1 MSTSSDS
8 RDQQIAQLEDALK
21 LPLPEATRAQIQRDL
36 DRLRAEKAAAG
47 GGIHGTA
54 DVSGTLYGSAV
65 GVNLGTVQNDY
76 GGQPPGATNTALPA
90 GVTQEQIDD
99 QYDLL
104 ASHRR
109 TLALYLKQQAQLG
122 SAYAPPGVAG
132 GIREARDAIK
142 RVKATLLGWGQAVE
156 EHPDDV
162 APRWRVSR

>member
-8 RDQQIAQLEDALK
+8 RDQQIVQLEDALT

-36 DRLRAEKAAAG
+36 DRLRAEKAAAA
-47 GGIHGTA
+47 GIHGTA

-65 GVNLGTVQNDY
+65 GVNLGTVQNYY
-76 GGQPPGATNTALPA
+76 GSQPPGAGNAQAPS

-122 SAYAPPGVAG
+122 SAYAPPGVG
-132 GIREARDAIK
+132 NGVREARDAIK
-142 RVKATLLGWGQAVE
+142 RVKATLREWGQAVDD
-156 EHPDDV
+156 HPDDV

>member
-8 RDQQIAQLEDALK
+8 RDQQIAALQDALT
-21 LPLPEATRAQIQRDL
+21 LPLPKATRVQIQRDL
-36 DRLRAEKAAAG
+36 DRLRAEKAAAAA
-47 GGIHGTA
+47 GIHGTA

-65 GVNLGTVQNDY
+65 GVNLGTVQSYY
-76 GGQPPGATNTALPA
+76 GARPPAAPGERPA

>member
-21 LPLPEATRAQIQRDL
+21 LPLPEATRVQIQRDL
-36 DRLRAEKAAAG
+36 DRLRAEKAAA

-65 GVNLGTVQNDY
+65 GVNLGTVQSYY
-76 GGQPPGATNTALPA
+76 GARPPAAPGERPA

-142 RVKATLLGWGQAVE
+142 RVKATLRGWDQAVDD
-156 EHPDDV
+156 HPDDV
-162 APRWRVSR
+162 APR

>member
-8 RDQQIAQLEDALK
+8 RDQQIAALQDALT

-36 DRLRAEKAAAG
+36 DRLRAEKAAAA
-47 GGIHGTA
+47 GIHGTA

-65 GVNLGTVQNDY
+65 GVNLGTVQNYY
-76 GGQPPGATNTALPA
+76 GARPPAAPGERPA

-104 ASHRR
+104 VSHRR

-132 GIREARDAIK
+132 GICEARDAIK
-142 RVKATLLGWGQAVE
+142 RVKATLRGWGQAVDD
-156 EHPDDV
+156 HPDDV
-162 APRWRVSR
+162 APR